1 VRLVLLI
8 NEEEEDEKIQIQMA
22 SFLSFLFFFSLAD
35 VEEKSYRAEHSLM
48 SFVNFLSPSLSLYTF
63 FSFYLA
69 LPFLLIERR
78 VLIPFRKKKPNR
90 RPRLAHTFPG
100 ERTLLDVI

>member
-1 VRLVLLI
+1 LICVRVVLLI
-8 NEEEEDEKIQIQMA
+8 DEEEEEEENTNTDGIF
-22 SFLSFLFFFSLAD
+22 FLSFLFFFSLAD

-48 SFVNFLSPSLSLYTF
+48 SFVNSLSVSLAFFYPF

-78 VLIPFRKKKPNR
+78 VLIRFRKK
-90 RPRLAHTFPG
+90 
-100 ERTLLDVI
+100 

>member
-1 VRLVLLI
+1 M
-8 NEEEEDEKIQIQMA
+8 EKEKIQIQMA
-22 SFLSFLFFFSLAD
+22 SFLSFLFSFFFFSLAD

-48 SFVNFLSPSLSLYTF
+48 SFVNSPSLSLCLSHFFYPF

-78 VLIPFRKKKPNR
+78 VLIPCRRKKKRKKTPIVEHAYFLVNELY
-90 RPRLAHTFPG
+90 PT
-100 ERTLLDVI
+100 